1 MQFPCTNS
9 IYLEYKK
16 SIKAGAIMIHDRSLA
31 NHFLIAMPM
40 LNDPIF
46 SRSVIF
52 ICENHVQG
60 TVGLMINR
68 PMPFSLGLVFDQMQI
83 DPISVA
89 AKNVPLLFGGPIQ
102 PERGFV
108 IHRPF
113 GGWKS
118 SLALREGV
126 TVTTSND
133 IIRAM
138 AQDKGPMDALI
149 ALGYAAW
156 TEMQLDQEVMNN
168 AWLVCPFKAELLYEV
183 PFEKRWEE
191 AGLTIGVKMNQL
203 MSGSGHA

>member
-1 MQFPCTNS
+1 M
-9 IYLEYKK
+9 LDD
-16 SIKAGAIMIHDRSLA
+16 HSLA

-40 LNDPIF
+40 LNDPVF
-46 SRSVIF
+46 SKSVIF
-52 ICENHVQG
+52 VCENHIRG
-60 TVGLMINR
+60 TVGLIINR
-68 PMPFSLGLVFDQMQI
+68 PMPFSLGLVLDQMQI

-108 IHRPF
+108 IHRPL

-126 TVTTSND
+126 TLTTSND

-156 TEMQLDQEVMNN
+156 TETQLDQEVIDN
-168 AWLVCPFKAELLYEV
+168 AWLVCPFKAEILYEV
-183 PFEKRWEE
+183 PFEQRWEE

-203 MSGSGHA
+203 SSGSGHA